1 MADRQWDLAAL
12 WRQRRWRFLLN
23 VIDHLPRHSHYV
35 TAMAGDEELA
45 EQLPEP
51 KSGSS
56 APPLTEWT
64 PEAER
69 LTLVCD
75 RLAELITAV
84 GNTVAKKPRRPPPPL
99 PRPVTAHDRIRRRK
113 RRERHHLILKRL
125 QEAKSAGRPTMDRP
139 SGADPTYAAV
149 RPRNRRSGRK

>member
-1 MADRQWDLAAL
+1 MAD
-12 WRQRRWRFLLN
+12 
-23 VIDHLPRHSHYV
+23 
-35 TAMAGDEELA
+35 DEELA

-51 KSGSS
+51 KGSG
-56 APPLTEWT
+56 APLLTEFT
-64 PEAER
+64 PEVER
-69 LTLVCD
+69 LTLICD

-84 GNTVAKKPRRPPPPL
+84 GNTVAKKPRRPPRGL

-139 SGADPTYAAV
+139 QAAV
-149 RPRNRRSGRK
+149 DPLHAAARTRNRRPGKR